1 MRFFTIGMGNG
12 ISPILIQGVAKAGLG
27 DYDFV
32 KDDENVEE
40 KTQYLIDSA
49 ITPLLKDFKVV
60 FSKPGQVIKTIPE
73 QNKIGFVQKNK
84 RFELLLFLKES
95 FMQNPVDLL
104 ITYYDQYKGRL
115 VKMNVDLN
123 PKYTVTDDVIVKMAV
138 KKDIDDQIMESKLE
152 KVSEV

>member
-60 FSKPGQVIKTIPE
+60 FSKPGQVIKTIPD
-73 QNKIGFVQKNK
+73 
-84 RFELLLFLKES
+84 
-95 FMQNPVDLL
+95 M
-104 ITYYDQYKGRL
+104 
-115 VKMNVDLN
+115 
-123 PKYTVTDDVIVKMAV
+123 
-138 KKDIDDQIMESKLE
+138 
-152 KVSEV
+152 